1 MRCQA
6 RGRVARALPLRSAAS
21 SVRSAP
27 AARLLVSVAEALER
41 VLTETNAA
49 RAKIEEALAA
59 TAFEP
64 QELERAEERLFALRA
79 LARKH
84 RVGVD
89 DLPAFVARL
98 ETELAALDQSET
110 QARGVDRRHGRP
122 RVRSI
127 GSTPPRA

>member
-1 MRCQA
+1 GWVGWA
-6 RGRVARALPLRSAAS
+6 GEGRGG
-21 SVRSAP
+21 
-27 AARLLVSVAEALER
+27 ARLAGALRGMERKVGAGGGLLASVAGALER
-41 VLTETNAA
+41 VLSETEAA

-89 DLPAFVARL
+89 DLPAFVALL
-98 ETELAALDQSET
+98 ETQLAALP
-110 QARGVDRRHGRP
+110 H
-122 RVRSI
+122 
-127 GSTPPRA
+127 